1 MHLYPPAEMTL
12 RELETAVGEYA
23 PRPAYRHD
31 AFVKVAVE
39 ESLAAFREGNYA
51 VGACLVKDGEVVVR
65 GHNRVYYP
73 YFRSD
78 LHGEMDV
85 MTQFED
91 EYRNAPNVD
100 QYELFT
106 SLEPCAMCTIRLI
119 TAGVGKVFY
128 ASLDE
133 ESGMMATMDRLTP
146 VWVEMAQ
153 RQEFGMADCSP
164 DLQYWAKQSWLVSA
178 EVTQQ
183 RTIRGERGV

>member
-1 MHLYPPAEMTL
+1 MALYPAAEMTL
-12 RELETAVGEYA
+12 GELEHAIARYQ
-23 PRPAYRHD
+23 PDDRHPHD
-31 AFVKVAVE
+31 PFVKVAIE
-39 ESLAAFREGNYA
+39 ESIAAYKEGNYA
-51 VGACLVKDGEVVVR
+51 VGACLVRGNEIVVR

-91 EYRNAPNVD
+91 EYRDAPDVD
-100 QYELFT
+100 RYELFT

-153 RQEFGMADCSP
+153 RQEFGMARCSAE
-164 DLQYWAKQSWLVSA
+164 LQFWAKQSWLISA

-183 RTIRGERGV
+183 RTIRGERGA

>member
-1 MHLYPPAEMTL
+1 MALYPTPEMTL
-12 RELETAVGEYA
+12 EQLEEAVGSYV
-23 PRPAYRHD
+23 PDGSYPHD
-31 AFVKVAVE
+31 PFVKVAIE
-39 ESLAAFREGNYA
+39 ESLAAFKEGNYA
-51 VGACLVKDGEVVVR
+51 VGVCLVKDSEVVVR

-91 EYRNAPNVD
+91 TYQNAPDVD

-153 RQEFGMADCSP
+153 RQEFGVADCSSE
-164 DLQYWAKQSWLVSA
+164 LQHLAKQSWLVSA

>member
-1 MHLYPPAEMTL
+1 MALYPTAEMTL
-12 RELETAVGEYA
+12 EELEHAIAQYQ
-23 PRPAYRHD
+23 PDDRHSHD
-31 AFVKVAVE
+31 PFVKVAIE
-39 ESLAAFREGNYA
+39 ESIAAFKEGNYA
-51 VGACLVKDGEVVVR
+51 VGACLVRDGRVVVS

-100 QYELFT
+100 EYELFT

-153 RQEFGMADCSP
+153 RQEFGMARCSP
-164 DLQYWAKQSWLVSA
+164 ELQYWAKQSWLISA